1 MKKNLAILTLVTLT
15 ILSGCASTP
24 DNKEIESVDNQIT
37 TEFID
42 EITDDNKMA
51 KPEEAFKDLD
61 SAIQKVYDLT
71 SYSVENNSS
80 ISLKTDTAS
89 LSSSESYNVKN
100 EETIYEFT
108 ANSKM
113 STQMGEVDPMDQIT
127 DIEGYL
133 KDDMLYFASTQDGET
148 VKLKEET
155 KFADF
160 QDYLHS
166 GYFFMNLEESNITA
180 AASQELADGKV
191 YKFDL
196 DNSTLTDYL
205 MQALEA
211 EELTIDE
218 GSDIKLSK
226 SDLNVKIN
234 SDGYIVAYNM
244 NVEANFNISEKPA
257 TFAFSVNSAF
267 SNINETKVTE
277 KSEEDFTD
285 YMDAQ
290 QYMSD
295 MEAVYNEALAGL
307 QGEEVTTNE

>member
-37 TEFID
+37 AEFID

-113 STQMGEVDPMDQIT
+113 STQMGEVDPMDQTT

-166 GYFFMNLEESNITA
+166 SYFFMNLEESNITA

-257 TFAFSVNSAF
+257 TFAFSVNSTF

-295 MEAVYNEALAGL
+295 METAYNEALAGL